1 MKVLQYKEFRITDE
15 MLASKGTRFGNY
27 IIDRIISTIFAM
39 LFFMALVFI
48 FDLIGYLDG
57 VRWFQNIS
65 DIVDYVISALVIIVY
80 YIVFET
86 LLSKTVGKAITKTT
100 VVLEDGGKPSSTDII
115 IRSFS
120 RLVPFEAFSFLG
132 EDAYGWHDKWSE
144 TYVVKDTIFKAHK
157 KAFEEYN
164 ELGTNGGDLGGYS
177 IEDIG
182 IKK

>member
-1 MKVLQYKEFRITDE
+1 MKVLQYKEFRVTNE
-15 MLASKGTRFGNY
+15 MLASKGIRFGNF

-48 FDLIGYLDG
+48 FDIIGYIDG
-57 VRWFQNIS
+57 VLWFQNIS
-65 DIVDYVISALVIIVY
+65 DITDYIISALVVIIY
-80 YIVFET
+80 YIIFET

-100 VVLEDGGKPSSTDII
+100 VVLEDGGKPSLSDII

-120 RLVPFEAFSFLG
+120 RIVPFEAFSFLG

-144 TYVVKDTIFKAHK
+144 TYVVKDSIFKAHK
-157 KAFEEYN
+157 KTFEEFN
-164 ELGTNGGDLGGYS
+164 ELGANSGDLDYS
-177 IEDIG
+177 IEDMG